1 MKVSTESILIV
12 TESVKYSLC
21 SDVIMTFFVKIA
33 SVDELKQRICDEWH
47 KIDHQLID
55 SAIKQ
60 WHKCLATGVSAQ
72 SGHIEHML

>member
-1 MKVSTESILIV
+1 
-12 TESVKYSLC
+12 
-21 SDVIMTFFVKIA
+21 MTFFVKIA

-47 KIDHQLID
+47 KTDHQLID

>member
-1 MKVSTESILIV
+1 MSTDSILIV

-33 SVDELKQRICDEWH
+33 SVDELKQRISDESD
-47 KIDHQLID
+47 KVDQQLID

-60 WHKCLATGVSAQ
+60 WHKCLATSVSAQ